1 MGLLDAVTDVVDGA
15 TDTAT
20 LGGNGPFVAYV
31 ERLSDNKRWLVS
43 AVLGAGSTFPS
54 LDLSFVDLS
63 GNGQADL
70 SVQVGVSLAADLPTP
85 SIDRAR
91 VRIRRQTSARTLPPF
106 RLVIRADGSSV
117 KPADGSST
125 NDIPFVY
132 LEFDDPSGSVDVPDT
147 LEITVKP
154 EGLNTGDPST
164 WVQRECATSPWSRD
178 SGEPDGQQFD
188 VQVDVDD
195 GGVPTSFEAGL
206 VVDGRNY
213 TPSSSSDLMIASPTE
228 TPYAP
233 TPAGTG
239 DATIAEA
246 KGAASELRRFDISL
260 KETGAT
266 GGTTDVTLDACLW
279 RELVAGSSPGLLDTQ
294 VAVSLENSKRTDLD
308 VDVTSR
314 DSSGTSTV
322 DVSLDDVPTE
332 LYARAMPSRRAPA
345 PGSTGASGQ
354 DAWIG
359 YHADGTLGEFEL
371 DADPA
376 GGDPLW
382 LYAKDLPNRVGF
394 TQAGEL
400 DDTFVV
406 DGGDPDDLS
415 TPMLSG
421 IDRVAVELG
430 PDRNGPP
437 GPDVEVRETVSGG
450 DTTRRFAVPGL
461 DEFRVQIDPPPDSDS
476 TLLNRRIEAFYH
488 LSGAPEPLD
497 ATIDMENIT
506 GSAAGFPHE
515 VTAVLDPDNRSTTA
529 AADEPWL
536 DYRADRALDHLDLD
550 VEGAFWLWLD
560 ALPTAVGFT
569 QAGELADEAFAV
581 ELGDPDDLTTSLPS
595 PIDRAAVE
603 IGPARRGSP
612 GGDIDVYQTVAG
624 SDITWRLAVPG
635 LEFASVDVGSPP
647 SADAG
652 LLDRELNAHASLGGA
667 DPPIGGS
674 LHVDDV
680 AGFAGDGTIEG
691 FPPELQVS
699 HVPDGGGG
707 HELTVDFGEER
718 FGALDA
724 TLRRDPASAPGDL
737 PYHRVDARVRWLSS
751 LRAEWAQNTDDGS
764 LENARIGDVDDVS
777 QPVDGGLGQVA
788 AALDADPDA
797 DPTLAPEP
805 KLRFEQV
812 DLADDSRLLVGAA
825 DLGWARFENLAD
837 GVEVEV
843 VRAPHPFRMMNMR
856 AAAHEQQSDYSIAVA
871 RTTETDDTPARTLV
885 HGGHLHRRLQAT
897 ITTADDDLHI
907 STEGVVDRL
916 KALHMVEP
924 VGDPAWNADGLR
936 ADVSLP
942 RLPERM
948 DVSVGDTTA
957 LQIPAATRATVGL
970 QNPDGVGG
978 AKEQHVNAQVALPEG
993 ETTLNTAGEGV
1004 SVDGGAEHGITGRV
1018 ALSRAL
1024 NDLAAVRATPQAFN
1038 HGDTQSDG
1046 SSERVATTARVY
1058 GLRSFTAQTTSFRR
1072 SQETPRSRDELG
1084 LNDAA
1089 SNLDLDVSL
1098 APSRPN
1104 TSFRIGT
1111 FGADAP
1117 GRDPRWQSR
1126 VRLADIA
1133 HELSVRTCEGKKAYQ
1148 TRVEAS
1154 SEVGP
1159 LADGGDVWA
1168 EPAQI
1173 PWDGPAAGELVGVG
1187 LVEAVLESLPVE
1199 LVMVG
1204 LPFRNDP
1211 EYADPSISCQPADPS
1226 GRDGFLNAGSDFHAG
1241 GQLIEVTGSLR
1252 VRDMLRLGWSRSDDD
1267 EDKWSRS
1274 DIACLQ
1280 VDADDG
1286 GQFWLRQL
1294 ENRDSPLDDSESKLN
1309 VMVDSSVRVSMA
1321 VDNYEHTTT
1330 RGSEPSNWRE
1340 FSGDWSPSAKLQLK
1354 NFAGWVKVDP
1364 DLAGITTGLSPTDDN
1379 VRSGD
1384 WWVRQVGGWAGS
1396 VDLPGDV
1403 SLGSTS
1409 GTTFDKNPLDDV
1421 CGGDD

>member
-63 GNGQADL
+63 DNGQADL

-164 WVQRECATSPWSRD
+164 WVQRECATSPWPRD
-178 SGEPDGQQFD
+178 PSEPDGQQFD
-188 VQVDVDD
+188 VQVDVDN
-195 GGVPTSFEAGL
+195 GGVPTNFEAGL
-206 VVDGRNY
+206 VVDGQNY
-213 TPSSSSDLMIASPTE
+213 SPTSASDLMIASPTE

-260 KETGAT
+260 KEAGAT

-294 VAVSLENSKRTDLD
+294 VAFSLENSERTDLD

-332 LYARAMPSRRAPA
+332 LHARAMPSRRAPA

-359 YHADGTLGEFEL
+359 YHADGTLGKLEL

-376 GGDPLW
+376 GADPLW
-382 LYAKDLPNRVGF
+382 LYAKDLPNRMGF

-415 TPMLSG
+415 TPMPSG

-476 TLLNRRIEAFYH
+476 TLLDRRIEAFYH

-497 ATIDMENIT
+497 ATIDMEGIT
-506 GSAAGFPHE
+506 GSAAGLPHE

-529 AADEPWL
+529 ADDEPWL

-550 VEGAFWLWLD
+550 SEGAFWLWLD

-624 SDITWRLAVPG
+624 SDTTWRLAVPG
-635 LEFASVDVGSPP
+635 LDFASVDVSSPP
-647 SADAG
+647 SDDAG
-652 LLDRELNAHASLGGA
+652 ILDRELNAHASLGGA

-699 HVPDGGGG
+699 HVPDGEGG
-707 HELTVDFGEER
+707 HELAVDFGEER

-825 DLGWARFENLAD
+825 DLGRARFENLAD

-843 VRAPHPFRMMNMR
+843 VRALHPFRMGSIR
-856 AAAHEQQSDYSIAVA
+856 AMDREQQSDYSIAVA
-871 RTTETDDTPARTLV
+871 RTTETDGTPSRTLV

-897 ITTADDDLHI
+897 IKTDDDLRI
-907 STEGVVDRL
+907 VTEGAVDRL

-924 VGDPAWNADGLR
+924 TGEPAWNADGRR
-936 ADVSLP
+936 ADVSIP
-942 RLPERM
+942 RLPKNKM
-948 DVSVGDTTA
+948 KVSVGDTTT

-993 ETTLNTAGEGV
+993 KTTLDTAGEGV
-1004 SVDGGAEHGITGRV
+1004 SVDGGEGHGITGRV

-1024 NDLAAVRATPQAFN
+1024 NDLTAVRATPQAFN

-1058 GLRSFTAQTTSFRR
+1058 GLRSFTAQTTPVTR
-1072 SQETPRSRDELG
+1072 EEPDLLKT
-1084 LNDAA
+1084 A

-1111 FGADAP
+1111 FGVDAP
-1117 GRDPRWQSR
+1117 GREPRWQSR

-1133 HELSVRTCEGKKAYQ
+1133 DSISVRTRAGAKAWQSY
-1148 TRVEAS
+1148 VEAS
-1154 SEVGP
+1154 SAGGP

-1168 EPAQI
+1168 EPAQV

-1187 LVEAVLESLPVE
+1187 LVEAVLESLPEE

-1204 LPFRNDP
+1204 LPFDDAP
-1211 EYADPSISCQPADPS
+1211 GDTDPS
-1226 GRDGFLNAGSDFHAG
+1226 GRDGFLDADSDFHAG
-1241 GQLIEVTGSLR
+1241 GQLIELTGSLR
-1252 VRDMLRLGWSRSDDD
+1252 VRDMLQLGWSRSRGDQ
-1267 EDKWSRS
+1267 DKWSRS

-1294 ENRDSPLDDSESKLN
+1294 ENRDTPLDDSESKLN

-1330 RGSEPSNWRE
+1330 RGSEPSNWE
-1340 FSGDWSPSAKLQLK
+1340 DFSGDWSPSAKLQLK
-1354 NFAGWVKVDP
+1354 DFAGWVQVDP

-1409 GTTFDKNPLDDV
+1409 GTTFDKNPLDDI